1 MTPAVMGAA
10 AARVHS
16 ANDFELVVRSAKEL
30 EHVLEAEFGATGKG
44 VHEKARRRGVADRG
58 VAMMMN

>member
-1 MTPAVMGAA
+1 M
-10 AARVHS
+10 ARVHA

-44 VHEKARRRGVADRG
+44 VHEKVCSYPPPPSIALR
-58 VAMMMN
+58 